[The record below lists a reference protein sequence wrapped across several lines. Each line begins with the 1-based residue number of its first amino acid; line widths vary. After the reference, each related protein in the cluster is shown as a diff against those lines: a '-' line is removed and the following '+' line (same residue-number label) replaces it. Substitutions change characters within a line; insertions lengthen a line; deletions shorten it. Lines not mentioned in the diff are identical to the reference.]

1 MSISGT
7 DSEEEKYIDLTD
19 IYIFQQQYNENFR
32 RLKYFGMQYLPDE
45 DAVLDLMQDLWLKIW
60 ERKETRIKETAFRSY
75 LYQALYR
82 SILNYMKHDAIVKE
96 YAEKSPDDR
105 EEQEKAQEAT
115 HRIIEAEIYQAL
127 NRVFDELPDACRRV
141 YAASLEGKS
150 QKEIAEEFSI
160 SINTVKKHI
169 NNANHYMKG
178 RLKDFWE
185 FLLLLQCHP

>member
-1 MSISGT
+1 
-7 DSEEEKYIDLTD
+7 
-19 IYIFQQQYNENFR
+19 
-32 RLKYFGMQYLPDE
+32 MQYLPDE